1 MSDLEHDWDEEH
13 SYEIE
18 HAADALSGDWDAVSR
33 ADGGF
38 TGAEVHRYM
47 TDVVDAVTDAIEPQY
62 SGSDSGFA
70 PTNATEG
77 ELVWEDDDGEEY
89 VSTSADQAED
99 FAELGYTV
107 MDGEMELH
115 GVEYDIGIGDEA
127 RSELK
132 VTADYQS
139 VPEGIPDTETV
150 RVTVT
155 GSEASHVV
163 DAKEAVEGLDES
175 EGLLDRIR
183 SRLPER
189 NPDFVY

>member
-1 MSDLEHDWDEEH
+1 MRHMSDLEHDWDEEH

-18 HAADALSGDWDAVSR
+18 HAADAPSGDWDAVSR

-47 TDVVDAVTDAIEPQY
+47 ADVVDAVTDAIEPQY
-62 SGSDSGFA
+62 SGSESGFA
-70 PTNATEG
+70 PTSATEG
-77 ELVWEDDDGEEY
+77 ELRWEDDDGDEY

-99 FAELGYTV
+99 FAELGYDV
-107 MDGEMELH
+107 QDGEMELH

-127 RSELK
+127 RSELT

-139 VPEGIPDTETV
+139 VPEGIPDTEKV

-175 EGLLDRIR
+175 AGLL
-183 SRLPER
+183 SRLIG
-189 NPDFVY
+189 